1 MSINFP
7 SALSTDLKKCFLSV
21 KFLLSVIVFLILIFS
36 TGCVLLDT
44 DTPDYSIAEFIFKTD
59 KSLWLK
65 YSSYSCVDIFAQG
78 FSNQWLGIFIPF
90 LTAFA
95 CVPVFCDEY
104 TSTCWR
110 HYVYRIGIKKYILSK
125 FLCSVIISFALVI
138 ICYLAFAAVCFS
150 VFPYPEEY
158 AEGIFYRAW
167 YNYYGINKILSSDSY
182 LIFIFGRICT
192 ASIIGAVG
200 GLFCLILSSMT
211 MSKYVSLGIPV
222 LVYFFFA
229 QVAKPYKFS
238 GNMSDLKF
246 WFLDN
251 SSRFSSMETWFTDY
265 MGIPLWVA
273 YAYFLTVI
281 ALLLII
287 YYYIM
292 KRRLKQ

>member
-1 MSINFP
+1 MSINI
-7 SALSTDLKKCFLSV
+7 ADAVAADLKKSFFSV
-21 KFLLSVIVFLILIFS
+21 NFLLSVIVLLVLIFS

-59 KSLWLK
+59 ESLWLE

-104 TSTCWR
+104 KSACWR
-110 HYVYRIGIKKYILSK
+110 HCVYRIGIKKYILSK

-138 ICYLAFAAVCFS
+138 TCYLIFAAVCFG

-158 AEGIFYRAW
+158 AEGVFYRAW
-167 YNYYGINKILSSDSY
+167 YDYYGINKALGSDSY
-182 LIFIFGRICT
+182 LIFIFGRIFT
-192 ASIIGAVG
+192 AGMIGTVG
-200 GLFCLILSSMT
+200 SLFCLVVSSIT

-251 SSRFSSMETWFTDY
+251 SSRFSSLETWFADY
-265 MGIPLWVA
+265 TGFSLWTA
-273 YAYFLTVI
+273 YAYFFAVI
-281 ALLLII
+281 ALFLII
-287 YYYIM
+287 YYFIM
-292 KRRLKQ
+292 KRRLKE